1 MTRRSWPRR
10 AATTPLLA
18 LAVVAVLAGGCGS
31 DDTPSGAGSIPTDCG
46 PAPEPTPLRAEV
58 LAEHPHDPTAFTQGL
73 VVVDG
78 ALYESTGR
86 RGHSS
91 VREVD
96 LDSGRVLRSTD
107 LDLELFGEGLTAVGD
122 DRLVQLTW
130 TEGRALVWNRSELT
144 AVGEHRYDGEG
155 WGISTLDDGRLVM
168 SDGSD
173 TLTVRDPDDF
183 SVLERWQI
191 TRADGAADRLNEL
204 EWDGERLWANRWQTD
219 EIVRIDLRCRRV
231 DGVLDASALTARAAT
246 AAAGRPIDVLNGI
259 AHLPDSGDLLLTG
272 KYWPL
277 LFEVAVTEDAR
288 R

>member
-1 MTRRSWPRR
+1 
-10 AATTPLLA
+10 
-18 LAVVAVLAGGCGS
+18 
-31 DDTPSGAGSIPTDCG
+31 
-46 PAPEPTPLRAEV
+46 
-58 LAEHPHDPTAFTQGL
+58 
-73 VVVDG
+73 
-78 ALYESTGR
+78 
-86 RGHSS
+86 
-91 VREVD
+91 
-96 LDSGRVLRSTD
+96 
-107 LDLELFGEGLTAVGD
+107 LTAVGD

-246 AAAGRPIDVLNGI
+246 AAAGRPIDVLN
-259 AHLPDSGDLLLTG
+259 
-272 KYWPL
+272 
-277 LFEVAVTEDAR
+277 
-288 R
+288 